1 MLPMNKFSLNKA
13 SSNEY
18 YLFYEK
24 KLFNTPKGNKI
35 LLPTIKSQT
44 QFIKKVNSEF
54 LKKIQTLCNYYF
66 FQMI

>member
-1 MLPMNKFSLNKA
+1 MNKFSLNKA

-18 YLFYEK
+18 YLFYQE

-44 QFIKKVNSEF
+44 QFIKKVNLIARQKCWF
-54 LKKIQTLCNYYF
+54 YYD
-66 FQMI
+66 

>member
-1 MLPMNKFSLNKA
+1 MLLMNKFSLNKA

-18 YLFYEK
+18 YLFYEE

-44 QFIKKVNSEF
+44 QFIKKVNSE
-54 LKKIQTLCNYYF
+54 LD
-66 FQMI
+66 

>member
-1 MLPMNKFSLNKA
+1 MNKFSLNKA

-18 YLFYEK
+18 YLFYEE

-44 QFIKKVNSEF
+44 QFIKKVNSE
-54 LKKIQTLCNYYF
+54 LD
-66 FQMI
+66 